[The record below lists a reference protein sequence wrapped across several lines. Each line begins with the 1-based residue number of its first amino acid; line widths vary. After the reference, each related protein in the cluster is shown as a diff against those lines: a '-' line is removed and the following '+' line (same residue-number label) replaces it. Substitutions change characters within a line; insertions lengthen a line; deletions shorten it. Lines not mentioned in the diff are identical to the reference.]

1 MWRGLTF
8 HTSDSLINQEDMK
21 LLRGGRRVVGRAEP
35 GKGKGKEL
43 GNGRGGVGERIWS
56 LLWMEKG
63 VGGRVN

>member
-1 MWRGLTF
+1 
-8 HTSDSLINQEDMK
+8 MK

-63 VGGRVN
+63 VGGGGKSKKWSIQHLLSGK